1 MNRTFRIAVTADFF
15 DEAGRPKYR
24 DLGLSVLDEAAG
36 VVHAP
41 LAEYQAELQAAQ
53 LGGGVNALLVLA
65 PRVTRNSLA
74 ASGDLLAVA
83 RFGVGYDSVDVAAC
97 TDHDVVLTIARGA
110 VDRPVAEATVGW
122 MLALGHHVKIKDR
135 LTRELRWH
143 DRSQHMGWEL
153 RERTL
158 GIIGFGGIA
167 REIVRL
173 LGPFGLRETLVF
185 DPYYDPEAA
194 PIVGRTSGSSKMGD
208 EAELRP
214 TVRKVALDE
223 LLAAADIVSVHC
235 PLTPE
240 TRGLLGP
247 RELSLMKPTA
257 VLINT
262 ARGNIVDEAALVAA
276 LRDGRLAGAAIDC
289 FATEPLAERHPLA
302 EFDNVLL
309 APHAIAWTDELFR
322 DIGRTACGSLV
333 DLAHGRR
340 PHGVVNP
347 EVFERPTFQ
356 AKWRRLSLPK

>member
-1 MNRTFRIAVTADFF
+1 MNHKFRIAITADFF
-15 DEAGRPKYR
+15 DEAGRARYR
-24 DLGLSVLDEAAG
+24 DLGLSVLDEAAA
-36 VVHAP
+36 VAHAP
-41 LAEYQAELQAAQ
+41 LTEYHAELQAAQ
-53 LGGGVNALLVLA
+53 IAGGVNAVLVLA
-65 PRVTRNSLA
+65 PRVTRDSLA
-74 ASGDLLAVA
+74 ESEDLLAVA

-97 TDHDVVLTIARGA
+97 TEHDVVLTIARGA

-122 MLALGHHVKIKDR
+122 MLALSHHVKIKDR

-143 DRSQHMGWEL
+143 DRSHHMGWEL

-167 REIVRL
+167 REVLRL
-173 LGPFGLRETLVF
+173 LGPFGLKETLVF
-185 DPYYDPEAA
+185 DPYVDPQSAA
-194 PIVGRTSGSSKMGD
+194 
-208 EAELRP
+208 AAN
-214 TVRKVALDE
+214 VRKVELDE
-223 LLAAADIVSVHC
+223 LLATADIVSVHC

-247 RELSLMKPTA
+247 RELALLKPTA

-262 ARGNIVDEAALVAA
+262 ARGHIIDEVALVAA
-276 LRDGRLAGAAIDC
+276 LRAGRIAGAALDC

-309 APHAIAWTDELFR
+309 APHSIAWTDELFR
-322 DIGRTACGSLV
+322 DIGRTACRGLV
-333 DLAHGRR
+333 DLTCGRR

-356 AKWRRLSLPK
+356 AKWRRLRPPAAV